1 MLHDHVMEH
10 FSIAN
15 LHTNRARLADLVEKD
30 TEKFILDLRRVS
42 DVCDHAWA
50 YPPAVGAFPAIR
62 GPSWPRLRTYISSGG
77 LINAGV
83 HQPTVAPTAAAGDRE
98 GECRQWA
105 KNGLCRFGAACVF
118 MHVGP
123 ARAAGSG
130 TKRRGATGGGPT
142 DGSTDASVAAAGVV
156 PAKRLRTRAERRQR
170 IAGAAVA
177 VPAAA
182 AAAVAPETGRRER
195 GLPRVP
201 RGPKL
206 TNRGTGLAP
215 LWGRGRG
222 DRRAYGSG
230 SVRCTDCTSRVGVR

>member
-1 MLHDHVMEH
+1 M
-10 FSIAN
+10 F
-15 LHTNRARLADLVEKD
+15 T
-30 TEKFILDLRRVS
+30 
-42 DVCDHAWA
+42 
-50 YPPAVGAFPAIR
+50 
-62 GPSWPRLRTYISSGG
+62 
-77 LINAGV
+77 
-83 HQPTVAPTAAAGDRE
+83 
-98 GECRQWA
+98 
-105 KNGLCRFGAACVF
+105 
-118 MHVGP
+118 HVGSS
-123 ARAAGSG
+123 RAAGSG

-182 AAAVAPETGRRER
+182 AAAVAPAAAVAAAVAAAAAAGRLAR
-195 GLPRVP
+195 GLPHVP